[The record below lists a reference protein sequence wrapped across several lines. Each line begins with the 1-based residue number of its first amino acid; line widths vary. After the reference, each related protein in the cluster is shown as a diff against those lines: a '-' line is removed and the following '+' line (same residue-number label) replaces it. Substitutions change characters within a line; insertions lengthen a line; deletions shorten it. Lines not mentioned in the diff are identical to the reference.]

1 LQHSDSSSLLHLLD
15 LKLFPLT
22 LPLGLHVEA
31 SMLRQKVDTIMIRRK
46 IMEFD
51 EILTPFILFL
61 FLFSLFFFLNDGV

>member
-31 SMLRQKVDTIMIRRK
+31 SIRQKVDTMIRRK

-51 EILTPFILFL
+51 EILTPFILLL
-61 FLFSLFFFLNDGV
+61 FVFSLFFSS